1 IKKAVKKAPA
11 KTVVKTGVKTQDKK
25 GSKKDTVKIQDKKGS
40 KKAVVK
46 NNPAKKQNKSVKRTA
61 KRAAKV
67 PTRWIPPV
75 YEKVDSVTLKAGSTA
90 ELTVYTV
97 LSPHDMTYSVTME
110 NPPKGVT
117 IIKQEVIHTEKNYS
131 SELLKITLKAE
142 KDAAKG
148 VYNQVFKVKMQF
160 DASPDK
166 NGDIIRRESLV
177 PLPVLRMEVK

>member
-1 IKKAVKKAPA
+1 M
-11 KTVVKTGVKTQDKK
+11 
-25 GSKKDTVKIQDKKGS
+25 
-40 KKAVVK
+40 
-46 NNPAKKQNKSVKRTA
+46 KREA
-61 KRAAKV
+61 KRAAKRAAKRTAKV

-75 YEKVDSVTLKAGSTA
+75 YEKVNSVTLKAGSTA

-110 NPPKGVT
+110 NPPKGVS

-131 SELLKITLKAE
+131 SELLKITLKADKNAE
-142 KDAAKG
+142 KG